1 MKKQKKLK
9 NKKTTLKKV
18 SAAKASATK
27 KSVSE
32 TINTIPKKE
41 FMRLY
46 KKLKKERDRLLA
58 RLNLSSEEIDSAELP
73 DWIDLASA
81 SQERELSIILKGN
94 VGDELAKIE
103 RALEMME
110 KGTYGICEECK
121 KPISKERLYALPFA
135 RYCITCE
142 EKKESGL

>member
-9 NKKTTLKKV
+9 KKTITGKKT
-18 SAAKASATK
+18 STTKASTK
-27 KSVSE
+27 KKAVSE
-32 TINTIPKKE
+32 TGNILPKKE
-41 FMRLY
+41 FQRLY
-46 KKLKKERDRLLA
+46 EKLKKERDRLLA
-58 RLNLSSEEIDSAELP
+58 RLDVSSEEIDSAELP